1 MQLFWADGA
10 GRGSEME
17 RVQDRQPPLE
27 VFVGRAAELARM
39 AQVVA
44 SVETGQPWLVT
55 IEGEPGVGKTALAR
69 RSLAATGIGTGTG
82 SEGFRVLSG
91 RADQA
96 EADLDFG
103 LVDQWLRAAGA
114 SSSLAAPLAAPVGGT
129 GPAASSFAVGAQL
142 LEVVGAQLA
151 VGPVAIFLDDLQWA
165 DRK

>member
-1 MQLFWADGA
+1 MQLFGADGA

-27 VFVGRAAELARM
+27 VFVGRAAEVDGM

-69 RSLAATGIGTGTG
+69 RGLAGAGGA
-82 SEGFRVLSG
+82 GFKVLSA

-96 EADLDFG
+96 LPAMGF
-103 LVDQWLRAAGA
+103 W
-114 SSSLAAPLAAPVGGT
+114 VG
-129 GPAASSFAVGAQL
+129 
-142 LEVVGAQLA
+142 
-151 VGPVAIFLDDLQWA
+151 
-165 DRK
+165 RR

>member
-1 MQLFWADGA
+1 MQLFGADGA

-55 IEGEPGVGKTALAR
+55 IEGEPGGGKTALAR
-69 RSLAATGIGTGTG
+69 GSLAATGVGTGSGTR
-82 SEGFRVLSG
+82 SEGFRVLSA

-96 EADLDFG
+96 EADLDF
-103 LVDQWLRAAGA
+103 
-114 SSSLAAPLAAPVGGT
+114 
-129 GPAASSFAVGAQL
+129 
-142 LEVVGAQLA
+142 
-151 VGPVAIFLDDLQWA
+151 
-165 DRK
+165 

>member
-1 MQLFWADGA
+1 MQLFGADGA

-69 RSLAATGIGTGTG
+69 HSLTGTGSG
-82 SEGFRVLSG
+82 SEGFRVLSA

-103 LVDQWLRAAGA
+103 LVDQWLRAPGAGYPPSA
-114 SSSLAAPLAAPVGGT
+114 SLGAAPSASLAAP
-129 GPAASSFAVGAQL
+129 
-142 LEVVGAQLA
+142 
-151 VGPVAIFLDDLQWA
+151 
-165 DRK
+165 